1 MWLKN
6 VKGNINK
13 LCSKAAC
20 VAVSACSILLNK
32 IYAQA
37 DLIIEDPNMEYAREE
52 NVTTALDIIIIV
64 MIAALV
70 VIGIF
75 GIYRMKKKAK
85 QDELDNETRMIQNKK
100 EQDL

>member
-37 DLIIEDPNMEYAREE
+37 DLVIEDPNIEYAREE
-52 NVTTALDIIIIV
+52 NVKT
-64 MIAALV
+64 
-70 VIGIF
+70 G
-75 GIYRMKKKAK
+75 
-85 QDELDNETRMIQNKK
+85 
-100 EQDL
+100 

>member
-1 MWLKN
+1 
-6 VKGNINK
+6 
-13 LCSKAAC
+13 
-20 VAVSACSILLNK
+20 
-32 IYAQA
+32 
-37 DLIIEDPNMEYAREE
+37 MEYEREE

-64 MIAALV
+64 IIAALV